1 MAFNISIEEGK
12 IVDWEKSGLDI
23 LKMYLLRDN
32 FNFNDTRPHE
42 AAENLLENI
51 MDKEDFLEQNQL
63 QETKQNASV
72 FYDTVLAQLKQLESL
87 EITQLLKDYSKQIDF
102 DAEIEDGKIILNEF
116 ITFTPSLEVG
126 KLSEYAISNE
136 VSMGEYSAEME
147 SLTLGREDETPSLKV
162 RDVIRSKLEDILTKL
177 LKKEGAVKI
186 EENGIFIEFNT
197 LDIVKEIIDNA
208 SLEGHSPK
216 ETIIDL
222 KEFAVSVVRR
232 ILFDSLEQA
241 IKDGFVEGLIDYLT
255 ARTNVFN
262 LRNAYNVEIYLA
274 LIGKDKQGRRVVD
287 YENSLVTITNNGNI
301 RYTRNP
307 MRESRLERL
316 PAAFTSEDSNYTI
329 KFEELEEQANK
340 KYNKEIEELESKI
353 KTKEK
358 ELDNAE
364 DSKTQMAI
372 ESQISNLK
380 NKIIDK
386 EESKEENIKNVISL
400 SLSKDNEL
408 RKLREELF
416 DFYLGISENYT
427 ELKQILERN
436 I

>member
-1 MAFNISIEEGK
+1 MAFNISIEEGI

-32 FNFNDTRPHE
+32 FNFNNTRPHE

-72 FYDTVLAQLKQLESL
+72 FYDTVLAQLKQLEGL
-87 EITQLLKDYSKQIDF
+87 KIAELLKEYSREIDF

-126 KLSEYAISNE
+126 QLSEYAISNE

-162 RDVIRSKLEDILTKL
+162 RDVIRSKLESILTKL
-177 LKKEGAVKI
+177 LKKKGAEKIREGVFLIK
-186 EENGIFIEFNT
+186 FNT

-208 SLEGHSPK
+208 SLEGNPPQ
-216 ETIIDL
+216 EMIIDFE
-222 KEFAVSVVRR
+222 EFPRMK
-232 ILFDSLEQA
+232 FNSLEQA
-241 IKDGFVEGLIDYLT
+241 IEDDFVKELIDYLM

-262 LRNAYNVEIYLA
+262 LRNAYDVEINLEMGNNTISGSSSYA
-274 LIGKDKQGRRVVD
+274 
-287 YENSLVTITNNGNI
+287 TITNNGNI

-329 KFEELEEQANK
+329 KFEELAEEASK
-340 KYNKEIEELESKI
+340 KYDKEIEELESKI
-353 KTKEK
+353 EEKEK
-358 ELDNAE
+358 QLDATE
-364 DSKTQMAI
+364 DSDAQKRI
-372 ESQISNLK
+372 QIDIADLK
-380 NKIIDK
+380 RKMTDK
-386 EESKEENIKNVISL
+386 ENDKKENIENAISL

-408 RKLREELF
+408 RRLREELF
-416 DFYLGISENYT
+416 DFYLGINENYT
-427 ELKQILERN
+427 ELKQILGRN
-436 I
+436 V

>member
-1 MAFNISIEEGK
+1 MAFNISIEEGI

-32 FNFNDTRPHE
+32 FNFNNTRPHE

-72 FYDTVLAQLKQLESL
+72 FYDTVLAQLKQLEGL
-87 EITQLLKDYSKQIDF
+87 KIAELLKEYSREIDF

-126 KLSEYAISNE
+126 QLSEYAISNE

-162 RDVIRSKLEDILTKL
+162 RDVIRSKLESILTKL
-177 LKKEGAVKI
+177 LKKKGAEKIREGVFLIK
-186 EENGIFIEFNT
+186 FNT

-208 SLEGHSPK
+208 SLEGNPPQ
-216 ETIIDL
+216 EMVIDFE
-222 KEFAVSVVRR
+222 EFPRMK
-232 ILFDSLEQA
+232 FNSLEQA
-241 IKDGFVEGLIDYLT
+241 IEDDFVKELIDYLM

-262 LRNAYNVEIYLA
+262 LRNAYDVEINLEM
-274 LIGKDKQGRRVVD
+274 GKNNTISGSSS
-287 YENSLVTITNNGNI
+287 YATITNNGNI

-329 KFEELEEQANK
+329 KFEELAEEASK
-340 KYNKEIEELESKI
+340 KYDKEIEELESKI
-353 KTKEK
+353 KEKEK
-358 ELDNAE
+358 ELDATE
-364 DSKTQMAI
+364 EPEVQKRI
-372 ESQISNLK
+372 QIDIADLK
-380 NKIIDK
+380 RKMTDK
-386 EESKEENIKNVISL
+386 ENDKKENIENAISL

-408 RKLREELF
+408 RRLREELF
-416 DFYLGISENYT
+416 DFYLGINENYT
-427 ELKQILERN
+427 ELKQILGRN
-436 I
+436 V

>member
-1 MAFNISIEEGK
+1 MAFNISIEEGI

-32 FNFNDTRPHE
+32 FNFNNTRPHE

-72 FYDTVLAQLKQLESL
+72 FYDTVLAQLKQLEGL
-87 EITQLLKDYSKQIDF
+87 KIAELLKEYSKEIDF

-126 KLSEYAISNE
+126 QLSEYAISNE
-136 VSMGEYSAEME
+136 VSMGEYSAEIE
-147 SLTLGREDETPSLKV
+147 SITLGREDETPSLKV
-162 RDVIRSKLEDILTKL
+162 RDVIRSKLESILTKL
-177 LKKEGAVKI
+177 LKKKGAEKI
-186 EENGIFIEFNT
+186 RERVFLIKFNT

-208 SLEGHSPK
+208 SLEGNPPQ
-216 ETIIDL
+216 EMIIDFE
-222 KEFAVSVVRR
+222 EFPRMK
-232 ILFDSLEQA
+232 FNSLEQA
-241 IKDGFVEGLIDYLT
+241 IEDDFVKELIDYLM

-262 LRNAYNVEIYLA
+262 LRNAYDVEINLEM
-274 LIGKDKQGRRVVD
+274 GKNNTISGSSS
-287 YENSLVTITNNGNI
+287 YATITNNGNI

-316 PAAFTSEDSNYTI
+316 PAVFTSEDSNYTI
-329 KFEELEEQANK
+329 KFEELTEEASK
-340 KYNKEIEELESKI
+340 KYDKEIEELESKI
-353 KTKEK
+353 EEKEK
-358 ELDNAE
+358 QLDATE
-364 DSKTQMAI
+364 DSDAQKRI
-372 ESQISNLK
+372 QIDIADLK
-380 NKIIDK
+380 RKMTDK
-386 EESKEENIKNVISL
+386 ENDKKENIENAISL

-408 RKLREELF
+408 RRLREELF
-416 DFYLGISENYT
+416 DFYLGINENYT

-436 I
+436 V

>member
-1 MAFNISIEEGK
+1 MAFNISIEEGI

-32 FNFNDTRPHE
+32 FNFNNTRPHE

-72 FYDTVLAQLKQLESL
+72 FYDTVLAQLKQLENL
-87 EITQLLKDYSKQIDF
+87 KIAELLKEYSKEIDF

-116 ITFTPSLEVG
+116 ITFTPSLEIG
-126 KLSEYAISNE
+126 QLSEYAISNE
-136 VSMGEYSAEME
+136 VSMGEYSAEIE
-147 SLTLGREDETPSLKV
+147 SITLGREDETPSLKV
-162 RDVIRSKLEDILTKL
+162 RDVIRSKLESILTKL
-177 LKKEGAVKI
+177 LKKRGAEKI
-186 EENGIFIEFNT
+186 REGIFLIKFNT

-208 SLEGHSPK
+208 SLEGNPPQ
-216 ETIIDL
+216 EMVIDFE
-222 KEFAVSVVRR
+222 EFPRMR
-232 ILFDSLEQA
+232 FNSLEQA
-241 IKDGFVEGLIDYLT
+241 IKDDFVKELIDYLM

-262 LRNAYNVEIYLA
+262 LRNAYDVEIHLEMTKSNTISGSSSYA
-274 LIGKDKQGRRVVD
+274 
-287 YENSLVTITNNGNI
+287 TITNNGNI

-329 KFEELEEQANK
+329 KFEELTEEASK
-340 KYNKEIEELESKI
+340 KYDKEIEELESKI
-353 KTKEK
+353 EEKEK
-358 ELDNAE
+358 QLDATE
-364 DSKTQMAI
+364 DSDAQKRI
-372 ESQISNLK
+372 QIDIADLK
-380 NKIIDK
+380 RKMTDK
-386 EESKEENIKNVISL
+386 ENDKKENIENAISL

-408 RKLREELF
+408 RRLREELF
-416 DFYLGISENYT
+416 DFYLGINENYT

-436 I
+436 V

>member
-1 MAFNISIEEGK
+1 MAFNISIEEGI

-32 FNFNDTRPHE
+32 FNFNNTRPHE

-72 FYDTVLAQLKQLESL
+72 FYDTVLAQLKQLEGL
-87 EITQLLKDYSKQIDF
+87 KIAELLKEYSREIDF

-126 KLSEYAISNE
+126 QLSEYAISNE

-162 RDVIRSKLEDILTKL
+162 RDVIRSKLESILTKL
-177 LKKEGAVKI
+177 LKKKGAEKI
-186 EENGIFIEFNT
+186 RERVFLIKFNT

-208 SLEGHSPK
+208 SLEGNPPQ
-216 ETIIDL
+216 EMIIDFE
-222 KEFAVSVVRR
+222 EFPRMK
-232 ILFDSLEQA
+232 FNSLEQA
-241 IKDGFVEGLIDYLT
+241 IEDDFVKELIDYLM

-262 LRNAYNVEIYLA
+262 LRNAYDVEINLEMGNNTISGSSSYA
-274 LIGKDKQGRRVVD
+274 
-287 YENSLVTITNNGNI
+287 TITNNGNI

-329 KFEELEEQANK
+329 KFEELAEEASK
-340 KYNKEIEELESKI
+340 KYDKEIEELESKI
-353 KTKEK
+353 KEK
-358 ELDNAE
+358 EEELDATQ
-364 DSKTQMAI
+364 DSDAQKRI
-372 ESQISNLK
+372 QIDIADLK
-380 NKIIDK
+380 RKMTDK
-386 EESKEENIKNVISL
+386 ENDKKENIENAISL

-408 RKLREELF
+408 RRLREELF
-416 DFYLGISENYT
+416 DFYLGINENYT

-436 I
+436 V

>member
-1 MAFNISIEEGK
+1 MAFNISIEEGI

-32 FNFNDTRPHE
+32 FNFNNTRPHE

-72 FYDTVLAQLKQLESL
+72 FYDTVLAQLKQLEGL
-87 EITQLLKDYSKQIDF
+87 KIAELLKEYSREIDF

-126 KLSEYAISNE
+126 QLSEYAISNE

-162 RDVIRSKLEDILTKL
+162 RDVIRSKLESILTKL
-177 LKKEGAVKI
+177 LKKKGAEKIREGVFLIK
-186 EENGIFIEFNT
+186 FNT

-208 SLEGHSPK
+208 SLEGNPPQ
-216 ETIIDL
+216 EMVIDFE
-222 KEFAVSVVRR
+222 EFPRMK
-232 ILFDSLEQA
+232 FNSLEQA
-241 IKDGFVEGLIDYLT
+241 IEDDFVKELIDYLM

-262 LRNAYNVEIYLA
+262 LRNAYDVEINLEM
-274 LIGKDKQGRRVVD
+274 GKNNTISGSSS
-287 YENSLVTITNNGNI
+287 YATITNNGNI

-329 KFEELEEQANK
+329 KFEELAEEASK
-340 KYNKEIEELESKI
+340 KYDKEIEELESKI
-353 KTKEK
+353 KEKEK
-358 ELDNAE
+358 ELDATQ
-364 DSKTQMAI
+364 DSDAQKRI
-372 ESQISNLK
+372 QIDIADLK
-380 NKIIDK
+380 RKMTDK
-386 EESKEENIKNVISL
+386 ENDKKENIENAISL

-408 RKLREELF
+408 RRLREELF
-416 DFYLGISENYT
+416 DFYLGINENYT

-436 I
+436 V

>member
-1 MAFNISIEEGK
+1 MAFNISIEEGI

-32 FNFNDTRPHE
+32 FNFNNTRPHE

-72 FYDTVLAQLKQLESL
+72 FYDTVLAQLKQLENL
-87 EITQLLKDYSKQIDF
+87 KIAELLKEYSKEIDF

-116 ITFTPSLEVG
+116 ITFTPSLEIG
-126 KLSEYAISNE
+126 QLSEYAISNE
-136 VSMGEYSAEME
+136 VSMGEYSAEIE
-147 SLTLGREDETPSLKV
+147 SITLGREDETPSLKV
-162 RDVIRSKLEDILTKL
+162 RDVIRSKLESILTKL
-177 LKKEGAVKI
+177 LKKRGAEKI
-186 EENGIFIEFNT
+186 REGIFLIKFNT

-208 SLEGHSPK
+208 SLEGNPPQ
-216 ETIIDL
+216 EMLINFED
-222 KEFAVSVVRR
+222 FPRMR
-232 ILFDSLEQA
+232 FNSLEQA
-241 IKDGFVEGLIDYLT
+241 IKDDFVKELIDYLM

-262 LRNAYNVEIYLA
+262 LRNAYDVEINLEMRKNNTISGSSSYA
-274 LIGKDKQGRRVVD
+274 
-287 YENSLVTITNNGNI
+287 TITNNGNI

-329 KFEELEEQANK
+329 KFEELTEEASK
-340 KYNKEIEELESKI
+340 KYDKEIEELESKI
-353 KTKEK
+353 EEKEK
-358 ELDNAE
+358 QLDATE
-364 DSKTQMAI
+364 DSDAQKRI
-372 ESQISNLK
+372 QIDIADLK
-380 NKIIDK
+380 RKMTDK
-386 EESKEENIKNVISL
+386 ENDKKENIENAISL

-408 RKLREELF
+408 RRLREELF
-416 DFYLGISENYT
+416 DFYLGINENYT

-436 I
+436 V

>member
-1 MAFNISIEEGK
+1 MAFNISIEEGI

-32 FNFNDTRPHE
+32 FNFNNTRPHE

-72 FYDTVLAQLKQLESL
+72 FYDTVLAQLKQLEGL
-87 EITQLLKDYSKQIDF
+87 KIAELLKEYSREIDF

-116 ITFTPSLEVG
+116 ITFTPSLEIG
-126 KLSEYAISNE
+126 QLSEYAISNE

-162 RDVIRSKLEDILTKL
+162 RDVIRSKLESILTKL
-177 LKKEGAVKI
+177 LKKKGAEKI
-186 EENGIFIEFNT
+186 RERVFLIKFNT

-208 SLEGHSPK
+208 SLEGNPPQ
-216 ETIIDL
+216 EMIIDFE
-222 KEFAVSVVRR
+222 EFPRMK
-232 ILFDSLEQA
+232 FNSLEQA
-241 IKDGFVEGLIDYLT
+241 IEDDFVKELIDYLM

-262 LRNAYNVEIYLA
+262 LRNAYDVEINLEM
-274 LIGKDKQGRRVVD
+274 GKNNTISGSSS
-287 YENSLVTITNNGNI
+287 YATITNNGNI

-329 KFEELEEQANK
+329 KFEELAEEASK
-340 KYNKEIEELESKI
+340 KYDKEIEELESKI
-353 KTKEK
+353 EEKEK
-358 ELDNAE
+358 QLDATE
-364 DSKTQMAI
+364 DSDAQKRI
-372 ESQISNLK
+372 QIDIADLK
-380 NKIIDK
+380 RKMTDK
-386 EESKEENIKNVISL
+386 ENDKKENIENAISL

-408 RKLREELF
+408 RRLREELF
-416 DFYLGISENYT
+416 DFYLGINENYT

-436 I
+436 V

>member
-1 MAFNISIEEGK
+1 MAFNISIEEGI

-32 FNFNDTRPHE
+32 FNFNNTRPHE

-72 FYDTVLAQLKQLESL
+72 FYDTVLAQLKQLEGL
-87 EITQLLKDYSKQIDF
+87 KIAELLKEYSREIDF

-116 ITFTPSLEVG
+116 ITFTPSLEIG
-126 KLSEYAISNE
+126 QLSEYAISNE
-136 VSMGEYSAEME
+136 VSMGEYSAEIE
-147 SLTLGREDETPSLKV
+147 SITLGREDETPSLKV
-162 RDVIRSKLEDILTKL
+162 RDVIRSKLESILTKL
-177 LKKEGAVKI
+177 LKKRGAEKI
-186 EENGIFIEFNT
+186 REGIFLIKFNT

-208 SLEGHSPK
+208 SLEGNPPQ
-216 ETIIDL
+216 EMLINFED
-222 KEFAVSVVRR
+222 FPRMR
-232 ILFDSLEQA
+232 FNSLEQA
-241 IKDGFVEGLIDYLT
+241 IKDDFVKELIDYLM

-262 LRNAYNVEIYLA
+262 LRNAYDVEIHLEMTKSNTISGSSSYA
-274 LIGKDKQGRRVVD
+274 
-287 YENSLVTITNNGNI
+287 TITNNGNI

-329 KFEELEEQANK
+329 KFEELTEEASK
-340 KYNKEIEELESKI
+340 KYDKEIEELESKI
-353 KTKEK
+353 EEKEK
-358 ELDNAE
+358 QLDATE
-364 DSKTQMAI
+364 DSDAQKRI
-372 ESQISNLK
+372 QIDIADLK
-380 NKIIDK
+380 RKMTDK
-386 EESKEENIKNVISL
+386 ENDKKENIENAISL

-408 RKLREELF
+408 RRLREELF
-416 DFYLGISENYT
+416 DFYLGINENYT

-436 I
+436 V

>member
-1 MAFNISIEEGK
+1 MAFNISIEEGI

-32 FNFNDTRPHE
+32 FNFNNTRPHE

-72 FYDTVLAQLKQLESL
+72 FYDTVLAQLKQLENL
-87 EITQLLKDYSKQIDF
+87 KIAELLKEYSKEIDF

-116 ITFTPSLEVG
+116 ITFTPSLEIG
-126 KLSEYAISNE
+126 QLSEYAISNE
-136 VSMGEYSAEME
+136 VSMGEYSAEIE
-147 SLTLGREDETPSLKV
+147 SITLGREDETPSLKV
-162 RDVIRSKLEDILTKL
+162 RDVIRSKLESILTKL
-177 LKKEGAVKI
+177 LKKRGAEKI
-186 EENGIFIEFNT
+186 REGIFLIKFNT

-208 SLEGHSPK
+208 SLEGNPPQ
-216 ETIIDL
+216 EMLINFED
-222 KEFAVSVVRR
+222 FPRMR
-232 ILFDSLEQA
+232 FNSLEQA
-241 IKDGFVEGLIDYLT
+241 IKDDFVKELIDYLM

-262 LRNAYNVEIYLA
+262 LRNAYDVEINLEMTKSNTISGSSSYA
-274 LIGKDKQGRRVVD
+274 
-287 YENSLVTITNNGNI
+287 TITNNGNI

-329 KFEELEEQANK
+329 KFEELTEEASK
-340 KYNKEIEELESKI
+340 KYDKEIEELESKI
-353 KTKEK
+353 EEKEK
-358 ELDNAE
+358 QLDATE
-364 DSKTQMAI
+364 DSDAQKRI
-372 ESQISNLK
+372 QIDIADLK
-380 NKIIDK
+380 RKMTDK
-386 EESKEENIKNVISL
+386 ENDKKENIENAISL

-408 RKLREELF
+408 RRLREELF
-416 DFYLGISENYT
+416 DFYLGINENYT

-436 I
+436 V

>member
-1 MAFNISIEEGK
+1 MAFNISIEEGI

-32 FNFNDTRPHE
+32 FNFNNTRPHE

-72 FYDTVLAQLKQLESL
+72 FYDTVLAQLKQLEGL
-87 EITQLLKDYSKQIDF
+87 KIAELLKEYSREIDF

-126 KLSEYAISNE
+126 QLSEYAISNE

-162 RDVIRSKLEDILTKL
+162 RDVIRSKLESILTKL
-177 LKKEGAVKI
+177 LKKKGAEKIREGVFLIK
-186 EENGIFIEFNT
+186 FNT

-208 SLEGHSPK
+208 SLEGNPPQ
-216 ETIIDL
+216 EMLIDFE
-222 KEFAVSVVRR
+222 EFPRMK
-232 ILFDSLEQA
+232 FNSLEQA
-241 IKDGFVEGLIDYLT
+241 IKDDFVKELIDYLM

-262 LRNAYNVEIYLA
+262 LRNAYDVEINLEM
-274 LIGKDKQGRRVVD
+274 GKNNTISGSSS
-287 YENSLVTITNNGNI
+287 YATITNNGNI

-329 KFEELEEQANK
+329 KFEELAEEASK
-340 KYNKEIEELESKI
+340 KYDKEIEELESKI
-353 KTKEK
+353 KEK
-358 ELDNAE
+358 EEELDATQ
-364 DSKTQMAI
+364 DSDAQKRI
-372 ESQISNLK
+372 QIDIADLK
-380 NKIIDK
+380 RKMTDK
-386 EESKEENIKNVISL
+386 ENDKKENIENAISL

-408 RKLREELF
+408 RRLREELF
-416 DFYLGISENYT
+416 DFYLGINENYT

-436 I
+436 V

>member
-1 MAFNISIEEGK
+1 MAFNISIEEGI

-32 FNFNDTRPHE
+32 FNFNNTRPHE

-72 FYDTVLAQLKQLESL
+72 FYDTVLAQLKQLEGL
-87 EITQLLKDYSKQIDF
+87 KIAELLKEYSREIDF

-126 KLSEYAISNE
+126 QLSEYAISNE

-162 RDVIRSKLEDILTKL
+162 RDVIRSKLESILTKL
-177 LKKEGAVKI
+177 LKKKGAEKIREGVFLIK
-186 EENGIFIEFNT
+186 FNT

-208 SLEGHSPK
+208 SLEGNPPQ
-216 ETIIDL
+216 EMIIDFE
-222 KEFAVSVVRR
+222 EFPRMK
-232 ILFDSLEQA
+232 FNSLEQA
-241 IKDGFVEGLIDYLT
+241 IEDDFVKELIDYLM

-262 LRNAYNVEIYLA
+262 LRNAYDVEINLEMRKNNTISGSSSYA
-274 LIGKDKQGRRVVD
+274 
-287 YENSLVTITNNGNI
+287 TITNNGNI

-329 KFEELEEQANK
+329 KFEELAEEASK
-340 KYNKEIEELESKI
+340 KYDKEIEELESKI
-353 KTKEK
+353 KEKEK
-358 ELDNAE
+358 ELDATE
-364 DSKTQMAI
+364 EPEVQKRI
-372 ESQISNLK
+372 QIDIADLK
-380 NKIIDK
+380 RKMTDK
-386 EESKEENIKNVISL
+386 ENDKKENIENAISL

-408 RKLREELF
+408 RRLREELF
-416 DFYLGISENYT
+416 DFYLGINENYT

-436 I
+436 V

>member
-1 MAFNISIEEGK
+1 MAFNISIEEGI

-32 FNFNDTRPHE
+32 FNFNNTRPHE

-72 FYDTVLAQLKQLESL
+72 FYDTVLAQLKQLENL
-87 EITQLLKDYSKQIDF
+87 KIAELLKEYSKEIDF

-116 ITFTPSLEVG
+116 ITFTPSLEIG
-126 KLSEYAISNE
+126 QLSEYAISNE
-136 VSMGEYSAEME
+136 VSMGEYSAEIE
-147 SLTLGREDETPSLKV
+147 SITLGREDETPSLKV
-162 RDVIRSKLEDILTKL
+162 RDVIRSKLESILTKL
-177 LKKEGAVKI
+177 LKKKGAEKI
-186 EENGIFIEFNT
+186 REGIFLIKFNT

-208 SLEGHSPK
+208 SLEGNPPQ
-216 ETIIDL
+216 EMLINFED
-222 KEFAVSVVRR
+222 FPRMR
-232 ILFDSLEQA
+232 FNSLEQA
-241 IKDGFVEGLIDYLT
+241 IKDDFVKELIDYLM

-262 LRNAYNVEIYLA
+262 LRNAYDVEINLEMTKSNTISGSSSYA
-274 LIGKDKQGRRVVD
+274 
-287 YENSLVTITNNGNI
+287 TITNNGNI

-329 KFEELEEQANK
+329 KFEELTEEASK
-340 KYNKEIEELESKI
+340 KYDKEIEELESKI
-353 KTKEK
+353 EEKEK
-358 ELDNAE
+358 QLDATE
-364 DSKTQMAI
+364 DSDAQKRI
-372 ESQISNLK
+372 QIDIADLK
-380 NKIIDK
+380 RKMTDK
-386 EESKEENIKNVISL
+386 ENDKKENIENAISL

-408 RKLREELF
+408 RRLREELF
-416 DFYLGISENYT
+416 DFYLGINENYT

-436 I
+436 V

>member
-1 MAFNISIEEGK
+1 MAFNISIEEGI

-32 FNFNDTRPHE
+32 FNFNNTRPHE

-72 FYDTVLAQLKQLESL
+72 FYDTVLAQLKQLENL
-87 EITQLLKDYSKQIDF
+87 KIAELLKEYSKEIDF

-116 ITFTPSLEVG
+116 ITFTPSLEIG
-126 KLSEYAISNE
+126 QLSEYAISNE
-136 VSMGEYSAEME
+136 VSMGEYSAEIE
-147 SLTLGREDETPSLKV
+147 SITLGREDETPSLKV
-162 RDVIRSKLEDILTKL
+162 RDVIRSKLESILTKL
-177 LKKEGAVKI
+177 LKKRGAEKI
-186 EENGIFIEFNT
+186 REGIFLIKFNT

-208 SLEGHSPK
+208 SLEGNPPQEMLINFEDFPRMK
-216 ETIIDL
+216 
-222 KEFAVSVVRR
+222 FN
-232 ILFDSLEQA
+232 SLEQA
-241 IKDGFVEGLIDYLT
+241 IEDDFVKELIDYLM

-262 LRNAYNVEIYLA
+262 LRNAYDVEIHLEMTKSNTISGSSSYA
-274 LIGKDKQGRRVVD
+274 
-287 YENSLVTITNNGNI
+287 TITNNGNI

-329 KFEELEEQANK
+329 KFEELTEEASK
-340 KYNKEIEELESKI
+340 KYDKEIEELESKI
-353 KTKEK
+353 EEKEK
-358 ELDNAE
+358 QLDATE
-364 DSKTQMAI
+364 DSDAQKRI
-372 ESQISNLK
+372 QIDIADLK
-380 NKIIDK
+380 RKMTDK
-386 EESKEENIKNVISL
+386 ENDKKENIENAISL

-408 RKLREELF
+408 RRLREELF
-416 DFYLGISENYT
+416 DFYLGINENYT

-436 I
+436 V

>member
-1 MAFNISIEEGK
+1 MAFNISIEEGI

-32 FNFNDTRPHE
+32 FNFNNTRPHE

-72 FYDTVLAQLKQLESL
+72 FYDTVLAQLKQLENL
-87 EITQLLKDYSKQIDF
+87 KIAELLKEYSKEIDF

-116 ITFTPSLEVG
+116 ITFTPSLEIG
-126 KLSEYAISNE
+126 QLSEYAISNE
-136 VSMGEYSAEME
+136 VSMGEYSAEIE
-147 SLTLGREDETPSLKV
+147 SITLGREDETPSLKV
-162 RDVIRSKLEDILTKL
+162 RDVIRSKLESILTKL
-177 LKKEGAVKI
+177 LKKRGAEKI
-186 EENGIFIEFNT
+186 REGIFLIKFNT

-208 SLEGHSPK
+208 SLEGNPPQEMLINFEDFPRMK
-216 ETIIDL
+216 
-222 KEFAVSVVRR
+222 FN
-232 ILFDSLEQA
+232 SLEQA
-241 IKDGFVEGLIDYLT
+241 IEDDFVKELIDYLM

-262 LRNAYNVEIYLA
+262 LRNAYDVEINLEMTKSNTISGSSSYA
-274 LIGKDKQGRRVVD
+274 
-287 YENSLVTITNNGNI
+287 TITNNGNI

-329 KFEELEEQANK
+329 KFEELTEEASK
-340 KYNKEIEELESKI
+340 KYDKEIEELESKI
-353 KTKEK
+353 EEKEK
-358 ELDNAE
+358 QLDATE
-364 DSKTQMAI
+364 DSDAQKRI
-372 ESQISNLK
+372 QIDIADLK
-380 NKIIDK
+380 RKMTDK
-386 EESKEENIKNVISL
+386 ENDKKENIENAISL

-408 RKLREELF
+408 RRLREELF
-416 DFYLGISENYT
+416 DFYLGINENYT

-436 I
+436 V

>member
-1 MAFNISIEEGK
+1 MAFNISIEEGI

-32 FNFNDTRPHE
+32 FNFNNTRPHE

-72 FYDTVLAQLKQLESL
+72 FYDTVLAQLKQLENL
-87 EITQLLKDYSKQIDF
+87 KIAELLKEYSKEIDF

-116 ITFTPSLEVG
+116 ITFTPSLEIG
-126 KLSEYAISNE
+126 QLSEYAISNE
-136 VSMGEYSAEME
+136 VSMGEYSAEIE
-147 SLTLGREDETPSLKV
+147 SITLGREDETPSLKV
-162 RDVIRSKLEDILTKL
+162 RDVIRSKLESILTKL
-177 LKKEGAVKI
+177 LKKRGAEKI
-186 EENGIFIEFNT
+186 REGIFLIKFNT

-208 SLEGHSPK
+208 SLEGNPPQEMLINFEDFPRMK
-216 ETIIDL
+216 
-222 KEFAVSVVRR
+222 FN
-232 ILFDSLEQA
+232 SLEQA
-241 IKDGFVEGLIDYLT
+241 IEDDFVKELIDYLM

-262 LRNAYNVEIYLA
+262 LRNAYDVEIHLEMTKSNTISGSSSYA
-274 LIGKDKQGRRVVD
+274 
-287 YENSLVTITNNGNI
+287 TITNNGNI

-329 KFEELEEQANK
+329 KFEELTEEASK
-340 KYNKEIEELESKI
+340 KYDKEIEELESKI
-353 KTKEK
+353 EEKEK
-358 ELDNAE
+358 QLDATE
-364 DSKTQMAI
+364 DSDAQKRI
-372 ESQISNLK
+372 QIDIADLK
-380 NKIIDK
+380 RKMTDK
-386 EESKEENIKNVISL
+386 ENDKKENIENAISL

-408 RKLREELF
+408 RRLREELF
-416 DFYLGISENYT
+416 DFYLGINENYT

-436 I
+436 A